1 MARVSK
7 TTPAAAASSSTNATA
22 PAPASTAPKSR
33 SKKTK
38 ATPASAPP
46 APAPAPAPTTQM
58 APPAV
63 RKPRIKNTPLAAT
76 PPATAKQTV
85 PPGAEVIEI
94 PDCPSPWVISGRKK
108 GERKRAAATASSPID
123 VDEIE
128 MWTPRQ
134 KIRIDEDCCILS
146 ADPLAAV
153 KASPIVVPA
162 AADDEDFVVLA
173 ERGQVRTP
181 LRDFFFPLSS
191 RFFPQMSRGLCDF
204 DLCLQVACR
213 DFPHARYACAKYP
226 FARTAHESY
235 CEQCYC
241 YVCDIAA
248 PCKTWKG
255 HTNYGHCHAS
265 DKDKFWM
272 TMRGV
277 ARAKLQKT

>member
-7 TTPAAAASSSTNATA
+7 TTPAAAASSSTNVT
-22 PAPASTAPKSR
+22 APASTAPKSR
-33 SKKTK
+33 TKKTK
-38 ATPASAPP
+38 TTPASAPP
-46 APAPAPAPTTQM
+46 APPPAPAPATQM
-58 APPAV
+58 APPAA
-63 RKPRIKNTPLAAT
+63 RKPRIKKTPLSAT
-76 PPATAKQTV
+76 PPAPAKQTV

-94 PDCPSPWVISGRKK
+94 PDGPTPSVASGRKK
-108 GERKRAAATASSPID
+108 GERKRAASSPSSPID

-146 ADPLAAV
+146 ADTLAAV
-153 KASPIVVPA
+153 KAPPVVVPA
-162 AADDEDFVVLA
+162 AAADEDFVVLA
-173 ERGQVRTP
+173 ERGQVRKP
-181 LRDFFFPLSS
+181 LQDFSFPSLSYFFPK
-191 RFFPQMSRGLCDF
+191 MSRGFCDF

-213 DFPHARYACAKYP
+213 DFPHARYACAKFP
-226 FARTAHESY
+226 FASTAHESY